1 VVAAVVEVVLFL
13 LEVVAVHVP
22 CFRSVQQLDQ
32 EALVALA
39 LALDVRPNMEPMEEH
54 IAVVVAGVEED
65 LFVLPLVGKVGHML
79 VQVVQVEDDADRIV
93 VAAVALVLVVQVDV
107 ELHIVVA
114 AVALVIARKLVEADH
129 CSINRSFQDCE
140 KKEKEWHE
148 TRNRISWKFL

>member
-1 VVAAVVEVVLFL
+1 VVAVVVVVAVVLFL
-13 LEVVAVHVP
+13 LEVVAGHVP

-32 EALVALA
+32 EALVA

-79 VQVVQVEDDADRIV
+79 
-93 VAAVALVLVVQVDV
+93 VDV

>member
-1 VVAAVVEVVLFL
+1 VVAAVVAVVLFL
-13 LEVVAVHVP
+13 LEVVAGHVP

-32 EALVALA
+32 EALVA

-114 AVALVIARKLVEADH
+114 AVALVLARKLVEADH